1 MQKTLKSEE
10 ERSGRGEPSGRCLWF
25 LNKYFRNLMTDN
37 LIQNLIQVSP
47 AQLTGYDKPGEALTE
62 KHMDTFIG

>member
-1 MQKTLKSEE
+1 MCLLCKTTLKIEE

-25 LNKYFRNLMTDN
+25 LNKYFLT
-37 LIQNLIQVSP
+37 QNLIQVSP
-47 AQLTGYDKPGEALTE
+47 AQLIGYEKPGEALTE